1 MKRRSIVISAVIV
14 SAAILPSCSA
24 QQPAQSIALV
34 PAQLLEPEQPAPP
47 ESVLDKQPAD
57 VRSAIATSQRGGRRR
72 S

>member
-1 MKRRSIVISAVIV
+1 MKLKSVFIHIVIVAT
-14 SAAILPSCSA
+14 AILPSCSA